1 MFTGIINSIGNIEVL
16 NDDVIQ
22 ISTDNNSYQ
31 NLDAGTSIAI
41 DGTCLTLRDYENDL
55 LNFQVSGE
63 TFDRTIAKGYKT
75 GSKINLELPAT
86 MSTFLSGHIVQGHV
100 DTTSEVINIEENENN
115 LWTYYFKITDSKY
128 IVDKGSI
135 TINGISLTVVDPNE
149 ESFSVAVIN
158 ETYQRTNLQYLKNG
172 SLVNIE
178 YDILAKYMEKM
189 INDK

>member
-1 MFTGIINSIGNIEVL
+1 MFTGIINSIGNIEAL

-55 LNFQVSGE
+55 LNFQVSDE
-63 TFDRTIAKGYKT
+63 TFNRTIAKGYKT

-100 DTTSEVINIEENENN
+100 DTTSEVINIEENDNN
-115 LWTYYFKITDSKY
+115 LWTYYFKISDSK
-128 IVDKGSI
+128 
-135 TINGISLTVVDPNE
+135 
-149 ESFSVAVIN
+149 
-158 ETYQRTNLQYLKNG
+158 
-172 SLVNIE
+172 
-178 YDILAKYMEKM
+178 
-189 INDK
+189 